1 MHFSFGRPQ
10 QTQQTCMWLK
20 KKTSPSPIYCTH
32 MRLII
37 DWLFDT
43 IKASAMKDVHLVR
56 FAHSCKNF
64 LQAHEK
70 SQKLPGWR
78 TFAFI
83 AIFRC
88 SLSHLQKLREL
99 REITGWAI
107 FHDTWHFRFFF
118 LSRWRLIRNP
128 VAVLTN
134 LCSWNCEKSPVRRF
148 FAVLAIFAI
157 LFHVNDYKVES
168 QLQTIFR
175 S

>member
-1 MHFSFGRPQ
+1 
-10 QTQQTCMWLK
+10 
-20 KKTSPSPIYCTH
+20 
-32 MRLII
+32 
-37 DWLFDT
+37 
-43 IKASAMKDVHLVR
+43 MKDVHLAR

-88 SLSHLQKLREL
+88 SLSHLQNLREL

-118 LSRWRLIRNP
+118 VTLKTNSKSSCGFYQIYAAEIAKNHQSYDFSQYLRYLLFFFMLMIIKSKASCRSFFVVRCIASDLEYSIFPTDSAMEILTIALIG
-128 VAVLTN
+128 LFG
-134 LCSWNCEKSPVRRF
+134 LC
-148 FAVLAIFAI
+148 
-157 LFHVNDYKVES
+157 
-168 QLQTIFR
+168 
-175 S
+175 